1 MALSFSLHFLILY
14 VDFLN
19 VSISYFGEKKNTIF
33 IKFQGNYFCLN
44 QLELFSYLMF
54 FGEIKLISLF
64 TQKSFIF
71 LTFKWE
77 KNNFS

>member
-19 VSISYFGEKKNTIF
+19 VSISYF
-33 IKFQGNYFCLN
+33 
-44 QLELFSYLMF
+44 

-71 LTFKWE
+71 LTYKWE
-77 KNNFS
+77 KKQFLLIHKLE